1 MQQVTLWMNTREMER
16 MVDKIMGKLA
26 ELNVSEHLPCAGIT
40 RENCPDYILDRL
52 KKEIESYGNQPAAD
66 LNNFN
71 LAFVFG
77 QPLNDTV
84 FMLSGCYYPAASQPP
99 TVVCDMQHN
108 GGASE
113 SYTVDFYH
121 HI

>member
-1 MQQVTLWMNTREMER
+1 MQQIKLWINRLEMER
-16 MVDKIMGKLA
+16 MVDKIMERLA
-26 ELNVSEHLPCAGIT
+26 ELNVTQYSPCAGIT

-52 KKEIESYGNQPAAD
+52 KKELESYGTQPAPD
-66 LNNFN
+66 LNNLN

-77 QPLNDTV
+77 LPLNDTV
-84 FMLSGCYYPAASQPP
+84 FMLTGCLYPAASEPP
-99 TVVCDMQHN
+99 TVICDMQHN
-108 GGASE
+108 AGASE